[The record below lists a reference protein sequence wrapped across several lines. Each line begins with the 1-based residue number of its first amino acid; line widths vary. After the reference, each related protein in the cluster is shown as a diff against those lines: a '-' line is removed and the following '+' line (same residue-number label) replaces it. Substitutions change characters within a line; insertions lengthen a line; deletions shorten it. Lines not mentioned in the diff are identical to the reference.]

1 MSPTLT
7 NATLTNPALNGE
19 GSRIRLLVVDDD
31 QSIRRLCMTVG
42 EALGFICVEADSGE
56 SALTLLEE
64 QPVHM
69 ILSDMIMPHM
79 SGLEF
84 LEKVKKLLPRTEV
97 ALMTGHGSIET
108 AVQSMRLGA
117 YDYITKP
124 FSPLDELRLFLR
136 RMAEKIRLVEE
147 NEFLRQRMDSET
159 AVHGIVG
166 SSPKIQEVM
175 RVASRLKDTRTSVLI
190 YGESGTGKELI
201 ARAIHFR
208 GAFAN
213 RPFVAVDCGSLV
225 PTLIESELF
234 GYEKGAFTGALK
246 SKQGLFQS
254 ADTGSVFLDEIGEL
268 PLELQ
273 AKLLRVLQE
282 KEVRPVGS
290 NQRVKVD
297 VRVIA
302 ATNRD
307 LEAAYKNGTFRKD
320 LYFRLNVVTVHVPA
334 LRERRSDIPM
344 LVQWF
349 CERYAP
355 GADLRVT
362 SAAMKA
368 LMNYD
373 WPGNVRELENCVER
387 AVALGNGSLIDL
399 SDLPA
404 SIAALSSST
413 LRPVSNAAPEL
424 VSDLAAAAEA
434 QSNPEIST
442 PGYSSTDLE
451 DIERATIQRV
461 FEQVKGDKAL
471 AGRMLGIS
479 RATLY
484 RKLKR
489 YNITGVSG
497 SSSSQTLQ

>member
-1 MSPTLT
+1 
-7 NATLTNPALNGE
+7 
-19 GSRIRLLVVDDD
+19 
-31 QSIRRLCMTVG
+31 
-42 EALGFICVEADSGE
+42 
-56 SALTLLEE
+56 
-64 QPVHM
+64 
-69 ILSDMIMPHM
+69 
-79 SGLEF
+79 
-84 LEKVKKLLPRTEV
+84 
-97 ALMTGHGSIET
+97 
-108 AVQSMRLGA
+108 
-117 YDYITKP
+117 
-124 FSPLDELRLFLR
+124 
-136 RMAEKIRLVEE
+136 
-147 NEFLRQRMDSET
+147 
-159 AVHGIVG
+159 
-166 SSPKIQEVM
+166 
-175 RVASRLKDTRTSVLI
+175 
-190 YGESGTGKELI
+190 
-201 ARAIHFR
+201 
-208 GAFAN
+208 
-213 RPFVAVDCGSLV
+213 VAVDCGSLV

-297 VRVIA
+297 VRIIA
-302 ATNRD
+302 ATNHD

-344 LVQWF
+344 LVNWF

-355 GADLRVT
+355 GGDLRVS

-368 LMNYD
+368 LMNYE

-387 AVALGNGSLIDL
+387 AVALGNGQIIDL
-399 SDLPA
+399 GDLPP
-404 SIAALSSST
+404 SIAGLNQPAS
-413 LRPVSNAAPEL
+413 RPASESAPEL
-424 VSDLAAAAEA
+424 VSDLAAAAEMNSVETNA
-434 QSNPEIST
+434 ATPLST
-442 PGYSSTDLE
+442 TDLE

-461 FEQVKGDKAL
+461 FAQVKGDKAL

-489 YNITGVSG
+489 YNISG
-497 SSSSQTLQ
+497 AQASAPSSHTLQ

>member
-1 MSPTLT
+1 VS
-7 NATLTNPALNGE
+7 ATLSKPLNKE
-19 GSRIRLLVVDDD
+19 ELRIRLLIVDDE
-31 QSIRRLCMTVG
+31 QSIRKLCVTVG
-42 EALGFICVEADSGE
+42 EALGFICLEADSGE
-56 SALTLLEE
+56 SALALLEE

-69 ILSDMIMPHM
+69 VLSDMVMPHM

-84 LEKVKKLLPRTEV
+84 LERVKKLLPRTEV

-108 AVQSMRLGA
+108 AVQSMKLGA

-124 FSPLDELRLFLR
+124 FSPLEELRLFLR
-136 RMAEKIRLVEE
+136 RMAEKVRLVEE

-166 SSPKIQEVM
+166 SSAKIQEVL
-175 RVASRLKDTRTSVLI
+175 RVASRLKDTRTAVLI
-190 YGESGTGKELI
+190 SGESGTGKELI

-290 NQRVKVD
+290 NQRIKVD
-297 VRVIA
+297 VRIIA

-307 LEAAYKNGTFRKD
+307 LETAYKAGTFRKD
-320 LYFRLNVVTVHVPA
+320 LYFRLNVVTVHVPS

-344 LVQWF
+344 LVNWF

-355 GADLRVT
+355 GADLRVS

-368 LMNYD
+368 LMYYD

-387 AVALGNGSLIDL
+387 AVALGDGTMIDL
-399 SDLPA
+399 SDLPQ
-404 SIAALSSST
+404 SIAAFNGPSRVQPEST
-413 LRPVSNAAPEL
+413 GEL
-424 VSDLAAAAEA
+424 VSDLAASVELNAGEMAASA
-434 QSNPEIST
+434 LST
-442 PGYSSTDLE
+442 TDLE

-489 YNITGVSG
+489 YNISGSPGSG
-497 SSSSQTLQ
+497 SSSHALQ